1 MRERLPPRLPLAVA
15 LAAGWAAVGGACL
28 AAFLRGGQ
36 ALWGALAAFVLWPG
50 QLADF
55 YLPDPRLPGLRTL
68 LFILATLAWSV
79 LVLLPLWH
87 PRLTSPVWRR
97 RLLLVTGLLHLLL
110 SLAIAARTRQL
121 FEIARVV
128 RDL

>member
-1 MRERLPPRLPLAVA
+1 M
-15 LAAGWAAVGGACL
+15 
-28 AAFLRGGQ
+28 
-36 ALWGALAAFVLWPG
+36 
-50 QLADF
+50 
-55 YLPDPRLPGLRTL
+55 
-68 LFILATLAWSV
+68 